1 MKCRERRGRVKL
13 LAVEFINLVPWMIA
27 AVPAF
32 LAGEF
37 ITIQLRN
44 SVRRNYL
51 LPMTEYPDIAYHSLS
66 VNLFIFF
73 TFAIHLLIYGIGFTP
88 YLHVLWQYG
97 TLAIIF
103 LSLNFALYTAN
114 TQLSVSNE
122 SAHGVFVLE
131 IAAAVAILV
140 SAIYLKSL
148 ALYTTERQY
157 LVYTLITALMLQAIS
172 SRLQGKRKIRFLR
185 LYMPSLALA
194 LLSSAYIVSV
204 VILFG

>member
-103 LSLNFALYTAN
+103 LSPNFGHPSTAELPEEDHN
-114 TQLSVSNE
+114 RDNV
-122 SAHGVFVLE
+122 G
-131 IAAAVAILV
+131 
-140 SAIYLKSL
+140 
-148 ALYTTERQY
+148 R
-157 LVYTLITALMLQAIS
+157 
-172 SRLQGKRKIRFLR
+172 GKK
-185 LYMPSLALA
+185 
-194 LLSSAYIVSV
+194 
-204 VILFG
+204 GKGE